1 MCTGFAWHAA
11 ISHNPVRT
19 ITPGPS
25 RSTATHRYKP
35 PLWVHQRERE
45 RWEKG
50 LRNETS
56 KSNREDEMGWSKDL
70 KASTT
75 DRGAVLR
82 SETYTLVLSSPSSS
96 SSILHLGPVGL
107 CSHLLSLSR
116 SLYSL
121 EQQALNQARQKAH
134 WDPTAGACLSW
145 MCHNTGG
152 LSWGVQPPP
161 PPPPPPDMGE
171 NMKIDMTQ
179 RTDHVRLMWQSK
191 AGRMCH
197 VCACFLD
204 NETIVIEWHV
214 VHMGLQF
221 RMIAAKM

>member
-70 KASTT
+70 KASIT

-107 CSHLLSLSR
+107 CSHLLSLSLALCTLLSSR
-116 SLYSL
+116 LLTRPGKKPTETRQL
-121 EQQALNQARQKAH
+121 EPVSPECAITLEAY
-134 WDPTAGACLSW
+134 PEVFS
-145 MCHNTGG
+145 
-152 LSWGVQPPP
+152 PPP
-161 PPPPPPDMGE
+161 SRYGWKHED
-171 NMKIDMTQ
+171 
-179 RTDHVRLMWQSK
+179 
-191 AGRMCH
+191 
-197 VCACFLD
+197 
-204 NETIVIEWHV
+204 WHDPEDRS
-214 VHMGLQF
+214 H
-221 RMIAAKM
+221 

>member
-1 MCTGFAWHAA
+1 
-11 ISHNPVRT
+11 
-19 ITPGPS
+19 
-25 RSTATHRYKP
+25 
-35 PLWVHQRERE
+35 
-45 RWEKG
+45 
-50 LRNETS
+50 
-56 KSNREDEMGWSKDL
+56 MGWSKDL

-161 PPPPPPDMGE
+161 PPPPDMGE

-204 NETIVIEWHV
+204 NETADCKLNSHWVTCCSHGTAVQNDCSQNVNYGGVWGALTSLIKVECPP
-214 VHMGLQF
+214 
-221 RMIAAKM
+221 K